1 MLSTR
6 RKSTGRKWLPTT
18 TLIRRKTMR
27 KLLPFILAWG
37 VMLPMLA
44 QNEVD
49 STMTK
54 VRLETSMGDIVIAL
68 SNLTPLHRDNFIQ
81 HVQAKDYDGVLFH
94 RVIKDFMIQTGD
106 LATRPPQPEPEV
118 KKGRNAPKQPKV
130 KNEDLTIEAEIC
142 YPQLFHKRGAVAA
155 AREDDST
162 NPEHRSSGSQFYIVY
177 GWDLNLA
184 QAEYYTQRFDSA
196 FNGKYKA
203 TPEVTNAYATKG
215 GSPHLDGNYTVF
227 GEVLEG
233 MDVVE
238 KIQNVDTDDAD
249 KPKED
254 IRIVKAVI
262 VE

>member
-1 MLSTR
+1 M
-6 RKSTGRKWLPTT
+6 
-18 TLIRRKTMR
+18 
-27 KLLPFILAWG
+27 LAW
-37 VMLPMLA
+37 VAILPMLA

-49 STMTK
+49 SAVTK

-68 SNLTPLHRDNFIQ
+68 SNLTPLHRDNFIH

-106 LATRPPQPEPEV
+106 ITTRPPQPEPDV
-118 KKGRNAPKQPKV
+118 KNKRNAPKQPKV
-130 KNEDLTIEAEIC
+130 KDKDLTIEAEIC
-142 YPQLFHKRGAVAA
+142 YPQLYHKRGAVAA
-155 AREDDST
+155 AREGDDI
-162 NPEHRSSGSQFYIVY
+162 NPEHRSSHSQFYIVY
-177 GWDLNLA
+177 GWNLSQA
-184 QAEYYTQRFDSA
+184 QAEYYTQKFDST
-196 FNGKYKA
+196 FNGKYKS
-203 TPEVTNAYATKG
+203 TPEVTNTYASMG

-238 KIQNVDTDDAD
+238 KIQSVETDEAD

-254 IRIVKAVI
+254 IRIVKAMI